1 MSPADV
7 TRRCHQER
15 RQDYAGVICLEGTTH
30 ETAAEAHAHTRAHKN
45 TNEEKKQNKNQRPV
59 LSCQLLETQGYAP
72 KRPRNIHPSTCLSCK
87 PPPLLLLLLPV
98 SPTPTTRSAS
108 GTVVA
113 RVHVTGARRSPS
125 SPPPPLPRTTLL
137 RLFSLGAIPLSTRT
151 GHGS

>member
-1 MSPADV
+1 MSLADV
-7 TRRCHQER
+7 TKNDDRITLASSASKAPRTKPPQKH
-15 RQDYAGVICLEGTTH
+15 TH
-30 ETAAEAHAHTRAHKN
+30 THAHTK
-45 TNEEKKQNKNQRPV
+45 TLTKKENKTKKNQRPV